1 MGELGVKNR
10 TAIQAYELEGWIEEG
25 LIKYMGVSDNVEQVI
40 AKCDCV
46 VLPSYREGMPR
57 AILEA
62 FAMKKPVIVS
72 DVPGCIDI
80 VENAV
85 NGLICEVKSSI
96 DLAVKIVNMFSLSE
110 DIRQEMASN
119 GRNKVEKFFD
129 EKIVINVYLES
140 INCMTGNEKI
150 I

>member
-1 MGELGVKNR
+1 
-10 TAIQAYELEGWIEEG
+10 
-25 LIKYMGVSDNVEQVI
+25 
-40 AKCDCV
+40 
-46 VLPSYREGMPR
+46 MPR

-72 DVPGCIDI
+72 DVPGCVDI

-96 DLAVKIVNMFSLSE
+96 DLAVKIVNMYSLSE